1 MDGSTMIVAAPERT
15 GSVVVGASTV
25 DAVSNA
31 PNLAELMEEYAAETK
46 IDGLPEPK
54 AKLDLYRRLESV
66 GMLHVF
72 SALIDGELVGFIT
85 VLAPEM
91 LHYSA
96 IVAVSES
103 FFVAKAH
110 RHTLAGLKLLKMAET
125 IAKEKG
131 SPVLQVIAPYGG
143 KLFEL
148 LPKVGYTEC
157 SRVFCKKLSNG

>member
-1 MDGSTMIVAAPERT
+1 MLALGKVMVCP
-15 GSVVVGASTV
+15 STV

-31 PNLAELMEEYAAETK
+31 PSFAELLAEYAAESK
-46 IDGLPEPK
+46 IDGLPEPA
-54 AKLDLYRRLESV
+54 AKLDLYRRLESI

-85 VLAPEM
+85 ILAPEM

-110 RHTLAGLKLLKMAET
+110 RHTLAGLRLLKAAEDK
-125 IAKEKG
+125 AREQG

-148 LPKVGYTEC
+148 LPRVGYVEC
-157 SRVFCKKLSNG
+157 SRVFCKKLSDA